1 MCSTCVCPL
10 VSHRPSSSS
19 QAPLAVY
26 NYRNALLH
34 RHRLASG
41 LAHHLRHLS
50 PAARAIGKPLLYYG
64 PYDKL
69 LNYCFGDSFQYFVAP
84 QSPPSDLGLRDT
96 VVFVVFLVVFDAN
109 RHPVLIA
116 EVKDDAWAHKA
127 DLRYSADDQIRRRY
141 DAMLGDCPLPRLW
154 GLSLLGTSLRVYC
167 GTVATE
173 TIEPDFV
180 PLSRPSPRRILPRD
194 FLEGA
199 WDIDILSPEGF
210 NKMKEIITD
219 VLAAAAAL

>member
-1 MCSTCVCPL
+1 MPFSTDTPWPQGLRTIFDICRQQREPL
-10 VSHRPSSSS
+10 ENR
-19 QAPLAVY
+19 
-26 NYRNALLH
+26 
-34 RHRLASG
+34 
-41 LAHHLRHLS
+41 
-50 PAARAIGKPLLYYG
+50 YYG

-69 LNYCFGDSFQYFVAP
+69 LNYCFGDSFQYFAAL
-84 QSPPSDLGLRDT
+84 QSPPSDPTLRDT
-96 VVFVVFLVVFDAN
+96 VVCLVVFDAN
-109 RHPVLIA
+109 RRPVFIA
-116 EVKDDAWAHKA
+116 EIKDDACAHKA

-180 PLSRPSPRRILPRD
+180 PRPSPSRILPRD

-199 WDIDILSPEGF
+199 
-210 NKMKEIITD
+210 
-219 VLAAAAAL
+219 

>member
-1 MCSTCVCPL
+1 MPFSTDTAWPQGLRSIFDICRQQREPL
-10 VSHRPSSSS
+10 GNR
-19 QAPLAVY
+19 Y
-26 NYRNALLH
+26 F
-34 RHRLASG
+34 
-41 LAHHLRHLS
+41 
-50 PAARAIGKPLLYYG
+50 G

-69 LNYCFGDSFQYFVAP
+69 LNYCFGDCFEYFVAP
-84 QSPPSDLGLRDT
+84 QSPPSDLTLRDT
-96 VVFVVFLVVFDAN
+96 VGFFLVVFDAN

-116 EVKDDAWAHKA
+116 EIKDDSWVHKA
-127 DLRYSADDQIRRRY
+127 DLRYSADDRIRRRY

-154 GLSLLGTSLRVYC
+154 GLSLLGTSLRVYS
-167 GTVATE
+167 GIVATE

-180 PLSRPSPRRILPRD
+180 PRPSPSRVLPRH

-210 NKMKEIITD
+210 NKLKEIITD